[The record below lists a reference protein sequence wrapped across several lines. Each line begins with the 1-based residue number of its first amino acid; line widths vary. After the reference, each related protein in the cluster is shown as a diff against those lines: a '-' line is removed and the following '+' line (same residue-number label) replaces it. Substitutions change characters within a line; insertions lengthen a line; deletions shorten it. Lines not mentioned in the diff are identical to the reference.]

1 MTISQTTLPELEG
14 PQPADASSPAA
25 GPEPLREL
33 REMLTRLLAT
43 QCSLVG
49 GIAGAA
55 FTTSG
60 AARQAGILATYQVDG
75 QSIISPPLL
84 ARIERLAVETC
95 QDSPPSLGRADA
107 MALPRTG
114 TTMYGD
120 EARVRL
126 LATPL
131 VAEGV
136 TEGACVIVLPP
147 TAGAGPEALR
157 VLAASAAAFE
167 AYLWRRQAML
177 EGEQKAILRQTLELL
192 DASQQGQSAP
202 SMGAIMCHE
211 LKRRFGCT
219 RVSIG
224 LFHRE
229 VVRVTAI
236 SDIDNVV
243 RTAPGVESLESAM
256 EECAAQDI
264 EIIHPLPPQL
274 EADPSQRRVT
284 RAHEE
289 LSRRY
294 GPSSLLS
301 LPLRVEGSMV
311 GVLLLERPASDPF
324 PPGAAGLL
332 RLVAE
337 TIGPAI
343 WTRRLA
349 DRGILAVTRDRVLEL
364 GETLVGPR
372 HTAAKLIGAIIAAA
386 LIFATV
392 VPVPSRVTAN
402 AEIRAETTRTVVPPF
417 TGYLESVDV
426 KPGDVV
432 KKGQVL
438 ATMDDSDLKMNL
450 EQAESN
456 LASTKAQR
464 DEALSRGDLSK
475 ATPLTWQAAG
485 LQAQAA
491 MLREHVSRSQI
502 LSPIDGL
509 VGKGDLDQYLGARVE
524 PTQALFE
531 IVSPTE
537 RATVY
542 IDERDVQRVHAGQ
555 TGRLS
560 VKAQPG
566 KTVQIRVV
574 RINPAAD
581 VVHGKNI
588 YAAEVEIVNQDK
600 APWLR
605 PGMSATAK
613 LDDGLTTTLAA
624 ILRPIADELRMRL
637 WW

>member
-1 MTISQTTLPELEG
+1 
-14 PQPADASSPAA
+14 
-25 GPEPLREL
+25 
-33 REMLTRLLAT
+33 MLTKLLET
-43 QCSLVG
+43 QCGLV
-49 GIAGAA
+49 AGACGVA
-55 FTTSG
+55 FAIAG
-60 AARQAGILATYQVDG
+60 AARQAGVLATFQVDG
-75 QSIISPPLL
+75 HALL
-84 ARIERLAVETC
+84 STALMARIERLAAEVAA
-95 QDSPPSLGRADA
+95 DSPPTLGRTDMA
-107 MALPRTG
+107 ALPRTG
-114 TTMYGD
+114 TMYGE

-147 TAGAGPEALR
+147 GVSAPEEALR
-157 VLAASAAAFE
+157 VLAASCAAFE
-167 AYLWRRQAML
+167 AFLWRRQAML

-192 DASQQGQSAP
+192 DSSQQGQSAG

-211 LKRRFGCT
+211 LKRRFACT

-224 LFHRE
+224 LFHRDI
-229 VVRVTAI
+229 VRVTAI

-243 RTAPGVESLESAM
+243 RTAPGVEPIEAAM

-264 EIIHPLPPQL
+264 EIIHPLPPAL

-289 LSRRY
+289 LSRRF

-301 LPLRVEGSMV
+301 LPLRVEGAMV

-324 PPGAAGLL
+324 PPGAASLL

-349 DRGILAVTRDRVLEL
+349 DRGILAVTRDRALEL
-364 GETLVGPR
+364 GEILVGPR
-372 HTAAKLIGAIIAAA
+372 HTALKLVGAIIGAA

-402 AEIRAETTRTVVPPF
+402 AEIRAETTRTVVPPY
-417 TGYLESVDV
+417 TGYLQSVDV

-432 KKGQVL
+432 RQGQVL
-438 ATMDDSDLKMNL
+438 ATMDSSELKLKLAEATNNL
-450 EQAESN
+450 S
-456 LASTKAQR
+456 SVTAQR
-464 DEALSRGDLSK
+464 DEALAKGDQPK
-475 ATPLTWQAAG
+475 ATMLKWQVLGGEAG
-485 LQAQAA
+485 VAFLQDQ
-491 MLREHVSRSQI
+491 LNRSRVT
-502 LSPIDGL
+502 SPIDGL
-509 VGKGDLDQYLGARVE
+509 VGKGDLDQYVRARVD
-524 PTQALFE
+524 PSQALFE
-531 IVSPTE
+531 IVSPRE
-537 RATVY
+537 KATVY
-542 IDERDVQRVHAGQ
+542 IDERDVQRVYPGQ
-555 TGRLS
+555 TGRLN
-560 VKAQPG
+560 VRALPG
-566 KTVQIRVV
+566 KTVPIKVIRV
-574 RINPAAD
+574 NPAAD
-581 VVHGKNI
+581 VVRGKNV
-588 YAAEVEIVNQDK
+588 YAADVELTQD

-613 LDDGLTTTLAA
+613 LDDGFTTTLAA

>member
-60 AARQAGILATYQVDG
+60 AARQAGILATFQVEG
-75 QSIISPPLL
+75 QSIMSPPLL

-114 TTMYGD
+114 SMYGD

-289 LSRRY
+289 LSRRF

-349 DRGILAVTRDRVLEL
+349 DRGILAVTRDRVLEF
-364 GETLVGPR
+364 GEMLVGPR
-372 HTAAKLIGAIIAAA
+372 HTAAKLIAA
-386 LIFATV
+386 LVAAFLVFATV
-392 VPVPSRVTAN
+392 VPVPSRVTAS

-417 TGYLESVDV
+417 TGYLQSVEV

-432 KKGQVL
+432 KQGQVL
-438 ATMDDSDLKMNL
+438 ATMDDSDLKMSL
-450 EQAESN
+450 AQAESN
-456 LASTKAQR
+456 LASVKAQR
-464 DEALSRGDLSK
+464 DEALSRGDASK
-475 ATPLTWQAAG
+475 AKALS
-485 LQAQAA
+485 LQADGISAQAG
-491 MLREHVSRSQI
+491 MLREHVERAHI
-502 LSPIDGL
+502 VSPIDGL
-509 VGKGDLDQYLGARVE
+509 VGKGELDQFLGARIE

-531 IVSPTE
+531 IVSPNE

-542 IDERDVQRVHAGQ
+542 VDERDVQRVRPGQ

-560 VKAQPG
+560 VKSLPG
-566 KTVQIRVV
+566 KTVEIKVIRV
-574 RINPAAD
+574 NPAAE
-581 VVHGKNI
+581 VVRGKNV
-588 YAAEVEIVNQDK
+588 YAAEVELLRQDK

-624 ILRPIADELRMRL
+624 LLRPIADELRMRL

>member
-1 MTISQTTLPELEG
+1 MTISQTTLPELDG
-14 PQPADASSPAA
+14 PQPAPATGSP
-25 GPEPLREL
+25 PEALREL
-33 REMLTRLLAT
+33 RALLTKLLET
-43 QCSLVG
+43 QCGLVG
-49 GIAGAA
+49 GVCGVAFATAG
-55 FTTSG
+55 T
-60 AARQAGILATYQVDG
+60 ARQAGVLASFQADG
-75 QSIISPPLL
+75 HALLSPPLM
-84 ARIERLAVETC
+84 ARIERLAGEVAAD
-95 QDSPPSLGRADA
+95 QPPTLGRADA
-107 MALPRTG
+107 AALPRTG
-114 TTMYGD
+114 TMYGE

-131 VAEGV
+131 VAEGN

-147 TAGAGPEALR
+147 GANAAPEALR
-157 VLAASAAAFE
+157 ILAASCAAFE
-167 AYLWRRQAML
+167 AFLWRRQAML

-192 DASQQGQSAP
+192 DASQQGQSAG

-211 LKRRFGCT
+211 LKLRFGCT

-224 LFHRE
+224 LFHRDI
-229 VVRVTAI
+229 VRVAAI
-236 SDIDNVV
+236 SDVDNVV
-243 RTAPGVESLESAM
+243 RTAPGVEPIESAM

-264 EIIHPLPPQL
+264 EIIHPLPAAL

-289 LSRRY
+289 LSRRF

-324 PPGAAGLL
+324 PPGAAALL

-337 TIGPAI
+337 TIGPAL

-349 DRGILAVTRDRVLEL
+349 DRGILAVTRDRALEL
-364 GETLVGPR
+364 GVILVGPR
-372 HTAAKLIGAIIAAA
+372 HTAAKLIGAIMAAV

-417 TGYLESVDV
+417 TGYLKSVEV

-432 KKGQVL
+432 TKGQVL
-438 ATMDDSDLKMNL
+438 ATMDASEINLKL
-450 EQAESN
+450 AESSNN
-456 LASTKAQR
+456 LAAVTAQR
-464 DEALSRGDLSK
+464 DEALGKGDQIK
-475 ATPLTWQAAG
+475 ARVLNSQILGARAG
-485 LQAQAA
+485 VTMFQDQ
-491 MLREHVSRSQI
+491 VSRSEI

-509 VGKGDLDQYLGARVE
+509 VGKGDLDQFVRARVE

-537 RATVY
+537 KAVVY
-542 IDERDVQRVHAGQ
+542 IDERDVQRVRPGQ

-560 VKAQPG
+560 VRALPG
-566 KTVQIRVV
+566 KTVGIKVIRVNPSADVV
-574 RINPAAD
+574 RGKNVYAAD
-581 VVHGKNI
+581 VEFTQ
-588 YAAEVEIVNQDK
+588 A

-624 ILRPIADELRMRL
+624 VLRPIADELRMRL